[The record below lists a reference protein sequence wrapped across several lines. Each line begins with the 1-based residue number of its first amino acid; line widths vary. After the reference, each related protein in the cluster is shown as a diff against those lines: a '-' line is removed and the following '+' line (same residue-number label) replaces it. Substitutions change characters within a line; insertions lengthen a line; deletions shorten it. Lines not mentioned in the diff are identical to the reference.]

1 MNTRKNTSTPCVIR
15 DSAMRYARRAG
26 LLDNSTSDLE
36 DCRVMESV
44 RQLMALG
51 LSTDEIEELDIR
63 QPMLQAICETA
74 GLDDLGRDR
83 SDRAMEAVEVNLKVV
98 SDEVQKL
105 DMELEMLSLR
115 KRALLRRSQILTKIA
130 DSLSAGD
137 SNLLAA

>member
-1 MNTRKNTSTPCVIR
+1 
-15 DSAMRYARRAG
+15 
-26 LLDNSTSDLE
+26 
-36 DCRVMESV
+36 MESV

-83 SDRAMEAVEVNLKVV
+83 SDRAMEAVEATLKVV